1 MPATKAPPTILK
13 LDVLPDTSLTPFR
26 TDEAMLA
33 DAPSDAADL
42 IKWPR
47 APELWE
53 FEKMASLI
61 TPAAYFTRGELIDTS
76 SAART
81 HLYEALADGRPGW
94 APLMRQMLGAKAP
107 PTEVEAKKGLLYR
120 EVDMF
125 AATKSNK
132 MIQGVGELLRPRQDG
147 GAPPRTRLLPRR
159 NGKGRRFFARS

>member
-1 MPATKAPPTILK
+1 
-13 LDVLPDTSLTPFR
+13 
-26 TDEAMLA
+26 
-33 DAPSDAADL
+33 
-42 IKWPR
+42 
-47 APELWE
+47 
-53 FEKMASLI
+53 MASLI
-61 TPAAYFTRGELIDTS
+61 TAAAYFTREELIDTS